1 MSVLRHISVT
11 CLPNTSSFHSN
22 LSSHSKS
29 LRTLRFIEAKHIEI
43 NSLELVLDRFRR
55 LRTLVLSNMNFGTLP
70 NSFGGLIHLRYLDL
84 SHNFKL
90 TALPNSI
97 CKLYH
102 LQTLL
107 LTDCDSLVKLP
118 SNITKLVSLRHLF
131 LKGCEKLDSMPLGFA
146 ALTKLVSL
154 DRFIV
159 HPNHGGLR
167 CLGHLHQLC
176 GMLTLELPMN
186 GWTDCVEDAIK
197 TNMPSMCRLSGV
209 SIVWKNEAEEGK
221 LTREERKAVLEELR
235 PHADLQYLQIIGY
248 VSDKLPSWFSSLSN
262 VKELYLNRCTLEY
275 LDISVRSGRL
285 LPQLEVLQLQFIDK
299 LRGWWRG
306 ATSPRVNAP
315 TSSTVPT
322 LPRVSKLSI
331 TGCTCLVENMP
342 LFVAVEYL
350 TLKRVN
356 VRLMD
361 MLLGNPNAQCSPQ
374 CHDCNKLQ
382 VLLLRKIEGLE
393 SLSEGLIK
401 HMTTLKRLNIFYCKK
416 LSWVSRRGLA
426 CLISLEEL
434 VIIGCGGVRLEDED
448 YDERPYAEINIDDYG
463 LQRLRILAVPW
474 QRNLVREG
482 LQFLTSLEQL
492 NITYYQK
499 QQVETDNEDSE
510 CCRAM
515 SWLGLER
522 LLQVTLSFEWMECC
536 FPKWTLHL
544 PCLLELRLDDCGEM
558 NVDDWVAQQTQ
569 SNSLV
574 YLEIYSDEEIPK
586 WIINLTSLQDLCL
599 SGCSPELKVRCKR
612 ETGADWHLISHI
624 PTFVID

>member
-1 MSVLRHISVT
+1 M
-11 CLPNTSSFHSN
+11 
-22 LSSHSKS
+22 S
-29 LRTLRFIEAKHIEI
+29 LRTLRFIEAIHIEI

-55 LRTLVLSNMNFGTLP
+55 LRTLVLSNMKFGTLP

-84 SHNFKL
+84 SYNSYL

-107 LTDCDSLVKLP
+107 LTHCASLVKLP

-131 LKGCEKLDSMPLGFA
+131 LEGCRKLDSMPLGFA
-146 ALTKLVSL
+146 ALTELVSL

-159 HPNHGGLR
+159 HPNRGGLR

-186 GWTDCVEDAIK
+186 GWTDCVEDAKK

-209 SIVWKNEAEEGK
+209 SIVWKNEAEEEK
-221 LTREERKAVLEELR
+221 LTGEERKAVVEELR
-235 PHADLQYLQIIGY
+235 PHADLQYLQIVRY

-262 VKELYLNRCTLEY
+262 VKKLHLASCTLEY
-275 LDISVRSGRL
+275 LDISVRSGDL
-285 LPQLEVLQLQFIDK
+285 LPRLEVLQLQSIYK

-306 ATSPRVNAP
+306 A

-322 LPRVSKLSI
+322 LPRVSKLNI
-331 TGCTCLVENMP
+331 TGCTSLVENMP
-342 LFVAVEYL
+342 LFVAVEHL
-350 TLKRVN
+350 TLNRVN
-356 VRLMD
+356 VRLMN
-361 MLLGNPNAQCSPQ
+361 MLLGNPNAQRSPQ

-382 VLLLRKIEGLE
+382 VLELSNIEGLE
-393 SLSEGLIK
+393 CLSEGSIK
-401 HMTTLKRLNIFYCKK
+401 HMTALKRLNIIECEK

-434 VIIGCGGVRLEDED
+434 VIDGCGGVRLEDED
-448 YDERPYAEINIDDYG
+448 YDERPYAEINIYEYG
-463 LQRLRILAVPW
+463 LQRLRRLTVPW

-492 NITYYQK
+492 NITYHQE

-515 SWLGLER
+515 SWLGFER
-522 LLQVTLSFEWMECC
+522 LLQVSLIPDGIQQLTSLQ
-536 FPKWTLHL
+536 
-544 PCLLELRLDDCGEM
+544 RLKIDCYM
-558 NVDDWVAQQTQ
+558 
-569 SNSLV
+569 LK
-574 YLEIYSDEEIPK
+574 EIPK
-586 WIINLTSLQDLCL
+586 WIINLTSLQDLFL
-599 SGCSPELKVRCKR
+599 RKCSPELRVRCER
-612 ETGADWHLISHI
+612 EIGADWHLISHI
-624 PTFVID
+624 PTIRIYPSFI